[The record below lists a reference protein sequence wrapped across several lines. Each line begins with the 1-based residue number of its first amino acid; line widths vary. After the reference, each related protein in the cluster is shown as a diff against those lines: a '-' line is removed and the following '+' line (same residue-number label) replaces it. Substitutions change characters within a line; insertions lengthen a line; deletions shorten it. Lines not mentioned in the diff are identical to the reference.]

1 MYQFFYWIT
10 VIPAVFFALITGFH
24 IVIGNTV
31 ACVGLAVFVLLLPWG
46 WWILVRRLFKT
57 NEVIP
62 LKDEANPV
70 RKKKIW
76 PLLAKLALVGLG
88 ILAIVLGFFGKTIKD
103 ALTNN
108 VTTMVAMVAPGTPR
122 ENFDNPANK

>member
-108 VTTMVAMVAPGTPR
+108 VTTMGAMVAPGTPR